1 MWFKTQF
8 ETCQDQKKKEKNQ
21 IKKPQLDH
29 EGKRSEA
36 YQKVWKKERKGKK
49 DEQQNDVKKMNISAL
64 IFYYFFKN
72 HSVYNSEKKVQMR
85 HPTKLSRS

>member
-1 MWFKTQF
+1 MREREVKHTKKY
-8 ETCQDQKKKEKNQ
+8 EKKKER
-21 IKKPQLDH
+21 
-29 EGKRSEA
+29 G
-36 YQKVWKKERKGKK
+36 RKMNSKTMS
-49 DEQQNDVKKMNISAL
+49 KKMNISAL